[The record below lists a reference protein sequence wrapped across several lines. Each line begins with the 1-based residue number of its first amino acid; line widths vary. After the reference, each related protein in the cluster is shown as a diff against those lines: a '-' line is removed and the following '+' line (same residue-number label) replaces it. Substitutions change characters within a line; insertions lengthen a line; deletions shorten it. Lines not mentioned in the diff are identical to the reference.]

1 MTSFWFFIVFLCV
14 GSITASPD
22 RIVGGQPTNVEM
34 YPSIVQVEF
43 LSQLTSIWSHNC
55 GASILTSRFVL
66 SAAQCFTGWNSDA
79 PFRRIRAGATYR
91 HFGGLV
97 VYVDEALNHP
107 SYGSSGIGGDISV
120 VRLKT
125 ALFYSP
131 TIQQATIV
139 THGSTVPDNHAVVF
153 AGWGRIFS
161 GGPHSHVLRDVTVY
175 TINND
180 LCAQLYGQLSVP
192 LTITQDMICAG
203 VLNVGGRDACH
214 DDSGGPVYF
223 GDIVVGVISFGYDC
237 ANGSWPSIS
246 SAVGSYT
253 DWIIETAVLT

>member
-1 MTSFWFFIVFLCV
+1 MTSFWVFIVVLFV
-14 GSITASPD
+14 GSISASPD
-22 RIVGGQPTNVEM
+22 RIVGGQPTTVER

-43 LSQLTSIWSHNC
+43 LSQLTSVWSHNC
-55 GASILTSRFVL
+55 GGRFDFL
-66 SAAQCFTGWNSDA
+66 SYVYRNSDA

-91 HFGGLV
+91 HVGGLV

-125 ALFYSP
+125 ALSYSP

-153 AGWGRIFS
+153 AGWGRIAS

-175 TINND
+175 TINNE
-180 LCAQLYGQLSVP
+180 LCAQLYTQLSVP
-192 LTITQDMICAG
+192 LNVTQDMICAG

-253 DWIIETAVLT
+253 DWIVESAVLT